1 MNRSAE
7 TPPPRMGG
15 VSAPLRDGGRL
26 GVYPSSVSHRTELTL
41 RLRATVDS
49 VRTARHAVDG
59 FAPLTHYP
67 DAAFR
72 VRLLITELVANSVRH
87 AGLAT
92 SDRIGLGIDANGV
105 VVRVEVRDGGAGFQ
119 PPSQFNGPPEGTSG
133 RGLYLVDALAD
144 RWGVERGDADTMV
157 WFEVD
162 L

>member
-1 MNRSAE
+1 MH
-7 TPPPRMGG
+7 TH
-15 VSAPLRDGGRL
+15 GRF
-26 GVYPSSVSHRTELTL
+26 GVYGSSVSHRTELAL

-59 FAPLTHYP
+59 FGPLGSHP
-67 DAAFR
+67 DVSFR

-87 AGLAT
+87 AGLAK
-92 SDRIGLGIDANGV
+92 SDRIGLDIEASDV
-105 VVRVEVRDGGAGFQ
+105 LVRVEVRDGGRGFQ
-119 PPSQFNGPPEGTSG
+119 PPARFDGPPEGTSG

-144 RWGVERGDADTMV
+144 RWGVDRGDRCTTV

>member
-1 MNRSAE
+1 M
-7 TPPPRMGG
+7 
-15 VSAPLRDGGRL
+15 
-26 GVYPSSVSHRTELTL
+26 SHRTELAL

-49 VRTARHAVDG
+49 VGTARHAVDG
-59 FAPLTHYP
+59 FAPLASHP

-87 AGLAT
+87 AGLAKT
-92 SDRIGLGIDANGV
+92 DRIGLDIDADDV
-105 VVRVEVRDGGAGFQ
+105 LVRVEVRDGGAGFQ
-119 PPSQFNGPPEGTSG
+119 PPSRFDGPPEGTSG

-144 RWGVERGDADTMV
+144 RWGVERGDDDTVV